1 MRFLVAI
8 RLKRPM
14 TPPWQPRLV
23 WFAALAAFA
32 IKACNGSPGAS
43 GGRRA
48 DTGGRAS
55 VSGGR
60 APATGGRSA
69 VAGGSAGEVSPATGG
84 KSEPPPPGDA
94 LGAFPFTPS
103 TVTRGGTMTFTNV
116 GAPGFWPRRIDRE
129 AGDPACDYKDGT
141 DTWGGHCCMTRHE
154 TDSTTLS
161 PFDEEMTL
169 ILKAIEVK
177 QLAIYQP
184 AAPGADYSRVT
195 AWDSRSQAQ
204 NLWFTQQGNGST
216 SFPGDLTQ
224 NDCVGYVM
232 QEPLFECGDGRDYFC
247 PKDDGIL

>member
-14 TPPWQPRLV
+14 TPRWQPRLV

-32 IKACNGSPGAS
+32 IRACNGSPGAS

-103 TVTRGGTMTFTNV
+103 TVTRGGTIRSECFDRRGLEDEVQGFTNFSTKRSLV
-116 GAPGFWPRRIDRE
+116 PRRSPTTR
-129 AGDPACDYKDGT
+129 GDV
-141 DTWGGHCCMTRHE
+141 
-154 TDSTTLS
+154 L
-161 PFDEEMTL
+161 
-169 ILKAIEVK
+169 
-177 QLAIYQP
+177 Q
-184 AAPGADYSRVT
+184 SRV
-195 AWDSRSQAQ
+195 S
-204 NLWFTQQGNGST
+204 
-216 SFPGDLTQ
+216 
-224 NDCVGYVM
+224 
-232 QEPLFECGDGRDYFC
+232 E
-247 PKDDGIL
+247 